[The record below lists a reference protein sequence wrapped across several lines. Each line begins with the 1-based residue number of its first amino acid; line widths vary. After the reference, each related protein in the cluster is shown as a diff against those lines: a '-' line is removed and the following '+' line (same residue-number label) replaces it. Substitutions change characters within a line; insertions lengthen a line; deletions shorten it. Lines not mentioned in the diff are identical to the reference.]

1 MQGPALP
8 FPSEWTPAHQFLG
21 APLPRDPSVSCVTK
35 FPRKGRQT
43 RSFMEVLKEII
54 YWVLY
59 TLIVGGG
66 ILFFGA
72 ILVHDTIELTRD
84 VFGRRNNTTKEKI
97 L

>member
-1 MQGPALP
+1 M
-8 FPSEWTPAHQFLG
+8 
-21 APLPRDPSVSCVTK
+21 SCVTK
-35 FPRKGRQT
+35 FPLKGREK

-59 TLIVGGG
+59 TIFVGGG

-72 ILVHDTIELTRD
+72 VLVHDTIELTKD
-84 VFGRRNNTTKEKI
+84 AFGIGKEEPNNKET

>member
-1 MQGPALP
+1 
-8 FPSEWTPAHQFLG
+8 
-21 APLPRDPSVSCVTK
+21 
-35 FPRKGRQT
+35 
-43 RSFMEVLKEII
+43 MEQLKEII

-84 VFGRRNNTTKEKI
+84 VFGRKEHTTKEKT